1 MRAMRT
7 LLLSVVVALAAL
19 PIGCSED
26 DRDGANDDAGQG
38 SGASAGTGGK
48 GGAGSGGTTG
58 TVDEGAGN
66 GGAPAD
72 AGDAAA
78 ARLPLCESI
87 CTTQG
92 ETSCPPP
99 DHDECVAGWC
109 VDADVYY
116 AGCVDLYDAML
127 DCMVD
132 EPATSY
138 YCDDTGMSFPKE
150 EACEGEQSAFIT
162 CLMATLE

>member
-7 LLLSVVVALAAL
+7 LLLSVVVVLAAL
-19 PIGCSED
+19 PLGCSED

-48 GGAGSGGTTG
+48 GGTGSGGMTG
-58 TVDEGAGN
+58 GTDDGAGT
-66 GGAPAD
+66 GGAAD
-72 AGDAAA
+72 TGDAEAL
-78 ARLPLCESI
+78 LPLCESI

-109 VDADVYY
+109 LDANLYFP
-116 AGCVDLYDAML
+116 GCVSEYEAML
-127 DCMVD
+127 HCMVL
-132 EPATSY
+132 EPPASY
-138 YCDDTGMSFPKE
+138 YCDDDGMSFPKE
-150 EACEGEQSAFIT
+150 EACEGEQASFNA